1 MSMKIYC
8 DGSCIGNPGIG
19 GWAAIFVDNDN
30 IIKKIYGFS
39 HYTTNNRMELTAAIK
54 ALEKLETN
62 QSVQIYTDSQYLK
75 IGITLWIQS
84 WKVTNWKNGKIKNI
98 KFWQRL
104 DTLYSLQKNMRWHW
118 IKGHSGDKYNELS
131 DQLAKNAAIKKI
143 TL

>member
-1 MSMKIYC
+1 MKIYC